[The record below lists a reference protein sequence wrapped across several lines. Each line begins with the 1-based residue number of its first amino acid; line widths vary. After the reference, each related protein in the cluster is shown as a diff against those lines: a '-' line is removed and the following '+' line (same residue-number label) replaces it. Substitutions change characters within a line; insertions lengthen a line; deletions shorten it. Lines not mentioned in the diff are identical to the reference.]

1 MAKVRSDAH
10 LDTRLTDQRLHAALK
25 KVAGIQDRQVEE
37 DIMTS
42 VPKVAPSLRRQER
55 KASSVPED
63 NDTPNE
69 ASPVENAAESQR
81 VYLMD
86 EEMSEEEVA
95 PVPLVRP
102 PEPDYDDWFNF
113 KSDPAYGLGETP
125 KKKKKKGDGLR
136 DVVATLRKNP
146 PQAGVNE
153 KLKINLVTKIPPI
166 PAPKGKK
173 PRSLCVPI
181 YIISEY
187 FTDQFSSPRLKK
199 MVLCLSETTL
209 FFHQLRTA
217 NGTSSARAA
226 YLNNKTPSGMV
237 GNWIDIVAEANRS
250 TPSLSHG
257 SSTPVGLGGNALA
270 SGSRAARPSTGRLG
284 RLREDPVPDIGDDID
299 APEHE
304 ASTAKAPVIFFN
316 SLLVLTDLD
325 IVTTPTGF
333 PETQIQQRLDIIPR
347 PHLKQ
352 EAPQKGRSAS

>member
-1 MAKVRSDAH
+1 MTPVPPHAGLATRAKNATQRPGLVDVEPHQQKRRGPAEMAKVRSDAH

-25 KVAGIQDRQVEE
+25 KVAEIQDRQVEE
-37 DIMTS
+37 DITTS

-69 ASPVENAAESQR
+69 ASPVENAAGSQR

-146 PQAGVNE
+146 PQAGANE

-181 YIISEY
+181 YIISTY
-187 FTDQFSSPRLKK
+187 ITDHFSSPRLKNNGP
-199 MVLCLSETTL
+199 LSLRNHPFFPPTQDCQWHL
-209 FFHQLRTA
+209 FR
-217 NGTSSARAA
+217 
-226 YLNNKTPSGMV
+226 
-237 GNWIDIVAEANRS
+237 
-250 TPSLSHG
+250 
-257 SSTPVGLGGNALA
+257 
-270 SGSRAARPSTGRLG
+270 
-284 RLREDPVPDIGDDID
+284 
-299 APEHE
+299 
-304 ASTAKAPVIFFN
+304 
-316 SLLVLTDLD
+316 
-325 IVTTPTGF
+325 
-333 PETQIQQRLDIIPR
+333 
-347 PHLKQ
+347 
-352 EAPQKGRSAS
+352 